1 MTGYIVT
8 RIIQMIPALL
18 IISVVIFALVR
29 VLPNDPIYASMGE
42 DSEGITPEMRELML
56 RDLGLDRPLP
66 IQYLSW
72 LGDFVTGDWGKSFQN
87 KRPVARE
94 LATRL
99 PHTLQLA
106 AAAFLISLV
115 LGVAAGVIAAL
126 KRNSILDMIATS
138 GAMFGIAIPDF
149 WFALMLILL
158 FSVAWN
164 LLPVFGS
171 TLIWVDPVDGIRHM
185 ILPALALGLNG
196 AATIMRQ
203 TRSSLLEVMGE
214 DYIRTA
220 RAKGLF
226 ERRVIWLHA
235 LRNSMLPVVTILG
248 LRLGKHNRRL
258 GHHRDDVQLAR
269 RRHGLAVFALQRAD
283 YPVIQVIVMVSAIA
297 IIVANLV
304 TDITYAYL
312 DPRIRYG

>member
-1 MTGYIVT
+1 
-8 RIIQMIPALL
+8 MIPVLF
-18 IISVVIFALVR
+18 IISLMIFALVR
-29 VLPNDPIYASMGE
+29 ILPNDPIYSMAGE
-42 DSEGITPEMRELML
+42 DSEALTPEIRAVMM

-72 LGDFVTGDWGKSFQN
+72 VGDFVTGDWGRSFQN
-87 KRPVARE
+87 KRPVAQE
-94 LATRL
+94 LANRL

-106 AAAFLISLV
+106 LAAFALSLA
-115 LGVAAGVIAAL
+115 LGVIAGVIAAL
-126 KRNSILDMIATS
+126 KRNSIMDMLATT
-138 GAMFGIAIPDF
+138 GAMFGIALPDF
-149 WFALMLILL
+149 WFALMLILV
-158 FSVAWN
+158 FSVTLNA
-164 LLPVFGS
+164 LPVFGS
-171 TLIWVDPVDGIRHM
+171 VLLWQDPAGGLEHLA
-185 ILPALALGLNG
+185 LPALALGLNG

-248 LRLGKHNRRL
+248 IRLGNIL
-258 GHHRDDVQLAR
+258 GGAVVIETMFSWPGVGR
-269 RRHGLAVFALQRAD
+269 LAVFALQRAD
-283 YPVIQVIVMVSAIA
+283 YPVIQVIVMLSAIA
-297 IIVANLV
+297 ILVANLL
-304 TDITYAYL
+304 TDIAYAYL

>member
-1 MTGYIVT
+1 MRRYVAS
-8 RIIQMIPALL
+8 RLIQMMPVLF
-18 IISVVIFALVR
+18 IISVIIFLLMR
-29 VLPNDPIYASMGE
+29 VLPNDPIYSMAGE
-42 DSEGITPEMRELML
+42 DSEALTPEIRAAMM

-66 IQYLSW
+66 IQYVNW
-72 LGDFVTGDWGKSFQN
+72 LAGVVTGDWGVSFQN
-87 KRPVARE
+87 KRPVSQE
-94 LATRL
+94 LGSRL

-115 LGVAAGVIAAL
+115 LGVVAGVVAAL
-126 KRNSILDMIATS
+126 KRNSIMDMLATS

-158 FSVAWN
+158 FGVTLGW
-164 LLPVFGS
+164 LPVFGS
-171 TLIWVDPVDGIRHM
+171 ELVWHNPVEGLKHM
-185 ILPALALGLNG
+185 ALPALALGLNG

-248 LRLGKHNRRL
+248 LRLGNIL
-258 GHHRDDVQLAR
+258 GGSVIIETMFSWPGVGR
-269 RRHGLAVFALQRAD
+269 LAVFALQRSD
-283 YPVIQVIVMVSAIA
+283 YPVVQIIVMMSAVA
-297 IIVANLV
+297 ILVANLL
-304 TDITYAYL
+304 TDVAYAYL

>member
-1 MTGYIVT
+1 M
-8 RIIQMIPALL
+8 M
-18 IISVVIFALVR
+18 
-29 VLPNDPIYASMGE
+29 
-42 DSEGITPEMRELML
+42 

-72 LGDFVTGDWGKSFQN
+72 VGDFVTGDWGRSFQN
-87 KRPVARE
+87 KRPVAQE
-94 LATRL
+94 LANRL

-106 AAAFLISLV
+106 LAAFALSLA
-115 LGVAAGVIAAL
+115 LGVIAGVIAAL
-126 KRNSILDMIATS
+126 KRNSIMDMLATT
-138 GAMFGIAIPDF
+138 GAMFGIALPDF
-149 WFALMLILL
+149 WFALMLILV
-158 FSVAWN
+158 FSVTLNA
-164 LLPVFGS
+164 LPVFGS
-171 TLIWVDPVDGIRHM
+171 VLLWQDPAGGLEHLA
-185 ILPALALGLNG
+185 LPALALGLNG

-248 LRLGKHNRRL
+248 IRLGNIL
-258 GHHRDDVQLAR
+258 GGAVVIETMFSWPGVGR
-269 RRHGLAVFALQRAD
+269 LAVFALQRAD
-283 YPVIQVIVMVSAIA
+283 YPVIQVIVMLSAIA
-297 IIVANLV
+297 ILVANLL
-304 TDITYAYL
+304 TDIAYAYL

>member
-1 MTGYIVT
+1 MRRYIAN
-8 RIIQMIPALL
+8 RLLHMIPVLF
-18 IISVVIFALVR
+18 IISLMIFALVR
-29 VLPNDPIYASMGE
+29 ILPNDPIYSMAGE
-42 DSEGITPEMRELML
+42 DSEALTPEIRAVMM

-72 LGDFVTGDWGKSFQN
+72 VGDFVTGDWGRSFQN
-87 KRPVARE
+87 KRPVAQE
-94 LATRL
+94 LANRL

-106 AAAFLISLV
+106 LAAFALSLA
-115 LGVAAGVIAAL
+115 LGVIAGVIAAL
-126 KRNSILDMIATS
+126 KRNSIMDMLATT
-138 GAMFGIAIPDF
+138 GAMFGIALPDF
-149 WFALMLILL
+149 WFALMLILV
-158 FSVAWN
+158 FSVTLNA
-164 LLPVFGS
+164 LPVFGS
-171 TLIWVDPVDGIRHM
+171 VLLWQDPAGGLEHLA
-185 ILPALALGLNG
+185 LPALALGLNG

-248 LRLGKHNRRL
+248 IRLGNIL
-258 GHHRDDVQLAR
+258 GGAVVIETMFSWPGVGR
-269 RRHGLAVFALQRAD
+269 LAVFALQRAD
-283 YPVIQVIVMVSAIA
+283 YPVIQVIVMLSAIA
-297 IIVANLV
+297 ILVANLL
-304 TDITYAYL
+304 TDIAYAYL